1 MANNFW
7 TPSEDSFLRRNAY
20 KMDARELAQH
30 IDRTPG
36 AISARAN
43 LLNIKVKSMAETR
56 RASTY
61 HDAAFDEYEQIEKS
75 RVRTACEEHLADL
88 QAAYVRPFV
97 PRAAALVEG

>member
-7 TPSEDSFLRRNAY
+7 TPSEDSILRRNAY
-20 KMDARELAQH
+20 KMDVNQLAEH

-36 AISARAN
+36 AIAARAN
-43 LLNIKVKSMAETR
+43 LLNIRVRRMAEAR

-61 HDAAFDEYEQIEKS
+61 HEAAFDEYEQAEKN

-88 QAAYVRPFV
+88 QAAYIRPFV
-97 PRAAALVEG
+97 PRPAALVEG